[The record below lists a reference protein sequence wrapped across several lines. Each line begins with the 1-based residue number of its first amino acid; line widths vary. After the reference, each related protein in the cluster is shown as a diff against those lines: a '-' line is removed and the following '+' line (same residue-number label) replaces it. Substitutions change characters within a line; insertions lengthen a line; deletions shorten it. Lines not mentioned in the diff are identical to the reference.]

1 MKEYLEEMFI
11 DDDRIFVLTK
21 YTKNGNKKTS
31 DHNVIMGKF
40 RLKFNRNR
48 AKPRTEFFNF
58 KDRVNQD
65 LFYEETNN
73 SSKLSSS
80 FSSGRS
86 FPHNANIFMKNL
98 KSTFHKCFDKVRI
111 SSGVKDQ
118 YGESQMQEL
127 PRLKMELRRFLLNNV
142 CLIGKKIAEEKLKE
156 TEHLLSNNFALK
168 SAEII
173 KEQLEGIQS
182 EEGKFSQVGFWKIK
196 QKFSPLPMD
205 PPWPKRTKMDC

>member
-1 MKEYLEEMFI
+1 MVERQNLTVANTLDKCKGVITRERKAGDKVEKSVIDYLIVCDGMKEYLEEMFI

-156 TEHLLSNNFALK
+156 TEHLLSNNFAF
-168 SAEII
+168 
-173 KEQLEGIQS
+173 
-182 EEGKFSQVGFWKIK
+182 GK
-196 QKFSPLPMD
+196 
-205 PPWPKRTKMDC
+205 